1 MGSQLRLLT
10 LTVVVCFACCAS
22 VFAQTTAFTYQGK
35 LGDGGSAATG
45 TYDFQFKLYNALTD
59 GSLQGTPNTVTKT
72 GVQVNAGTFTVQLD
86 FGAGA
91 FPGGSRFLEISVKRP
106 ADSSYT
112 PLSPRQ
118 PITSTPYAQRSL
130 NAEAIFIGGQRA
142 FGVTGTATSPN
153 SNTFAGVGAGINNTP
168 GVPDLPSGLSNS
180 FFGAFAGVSNTEGAQ
195 NSFFGERAGF
205 ANTIGSANSFFGL
218 SAGLSNTE
226 GVCNSFIGGDAG
238 SANTEGSFNTFL
250 GQDAGRSNTREHNN
264 TFVGARSNG
273 QPGITNATAIGFGA
287 QVTQS
292 NSLVLG
298 ANAKVG
304 IGTTAPAFKLE
315 VVEPSNTGLRV
326 QTNTSG
332 GTVASFGSNG
342 DFRIDRPNVQGG
354 RFTVSENGNVGIGTG
369 FAATPANPTF
379 KLQVIDAS
387 NTGLR
392 VQTNATGGTVASFG
406 GNGAFEIDANGEV
419 GGRFTV
425 SENGTVGV
433 GTNSPLGKLQVVTAD
448 DTNPLFVTA
457 WDNRHFV
464 VGGSASSGGVGWS
477 YDQANDVGYISSLSP
492 NVAWRHLVLQAGG
505 GNVGIGTFTTTPA
518 HKLHVNGTV
527 AGVGPYVNL
536 SDLRYKHDIRAIEG
550 ALSKVR
556 SLRGVTFDWRR
567 EEFPHLDFA
576 TGRSVGFVAQEVERV
591 VPEAVTR
598 DAEGFR
604 SVAYSHL
611 TPVLV
616 EAVKE
621 QQAQIENQQKLIET
635 QQSEIELQ
643 GKLLKQQQIQI
654 DLMKKLIC
662 SERPNADLCKEGL
675 KFDE

>member
-1 MGSQLRLLT
+1 MGNQLRLLT

-45 TYDFQFKLYNALTD
+45 TYDFQFKLYNALAD

-168 GVPDLPSGLSNS
+168 GVPHLPSGLSNS

-326 QTNTSG
+326 QTN
-332 GTVASFGSNG
+332 
-342 DFRIDRPNVQGG
+342 
-354 RFTVSENGNVGIGTG
+354 
-369 FAATPANPTF
+369 
-379 KLQVIDAS
+379 
-387 NTGLR
+387 
-392 VQTNATGGTVASFG
+392 ATGGTVASFG

-425 SENGTVGV
+425 SENGTVGM

-464 VGGSASSGGVGWS
+464 VGGSASSGGVGLS

-492 NVAWRHLVLQAGG
+492 NAFWRHLVLQAGG

-536 SDLRYKHDIRAIEG
+536 SDLRYKRDIHAIKG

-616 EAVKE
+616 EAIKE